1 MGERAFLYTGITFL
15 IMISILIAANYL
27 LLSKHNREESK
38 ITDLEID
45 SIYSAVVDVKNVLS
59 TNQNNTLAD
68 AMSDATFRALNCTY
82 AGGALSSIC
91 NALLPTNILSEQCGT
106 NLTKW
111 ILNYT
116 NMTLLEIQKTVTFA
130 EFNSSINQVSYQ
142 NPVSCGGSLN
152 YRFFMYYGNVSYNL
166 TTYKPFYMRLNQ
178 TVLFNK
184 TLSLANIYSSGPIK
198 IYEINVTDWT
208 KRVDFNKRVNCTSG
222 ICHPCAAGECF
233 T

>member
-1 MGERAFLYTGITFL
+1 MV
-15 IMISILIAANYL
+15 SILITANYL
-27 LLSKHNREESK
+27 LLSEHNREESK
-38 ITDLEID
+38 ITDIEID
-45 SIYSAVVDVKNVLS
+45 SIYGAVIDVKNVLS
-59 TNQNNTLAD
+59 TNQNNALAD
-68 AMSDATFRALNCTY
+68 AMSDATFRALNCTF

-116 NMTLLEIQKTVTFA
+116 NMTLLEIQKIITFA
-130 EFNSSINQVSYQ
+130 DFKSSVNQISFKDSG
-142 NPVSCGGSLN
+142 SCGGSSN
-152 YRFFMYYGNVSYNL
+152 YRFFTYYGNISYNL
-166 TTYKPFYMRLNQ
+166 TTQSSFYMRLNQ

-184 TLSLANIYSSGPIK
+184 TLSLANVYSSGPMK
-198 IYEINVTDWT
+198 IYEINVTDST

-222 ICHPCAAGECF
+222 ACHPCAAGECF